1 MKNNKAKRAESLA
14 KGTNSRVLHLDLLP
28 ELGSEDRHATP
39 RKQSSSYPSCL
50 C

>member
-1 MKNNKAKRAESLA
+1 MKRNKAKRAKSLA
-14 KGTNSRVLHLDLLP
+14 KGPNPRVPHLALLP

-39 RKQSSSYPSCL
+39 RKQSSSYPLCL